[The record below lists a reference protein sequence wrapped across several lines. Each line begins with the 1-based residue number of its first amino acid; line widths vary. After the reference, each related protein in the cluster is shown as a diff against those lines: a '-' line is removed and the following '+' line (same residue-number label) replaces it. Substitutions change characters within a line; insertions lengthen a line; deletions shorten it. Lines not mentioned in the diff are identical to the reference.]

1 MSNQIFKMILTGPIS
16 AMGDVV
22 NCATGH
28 GGKIEMVEVE
38 EAPQVIDAPVLTSN
52 VTSADAVKYSHRLKC
67 IDVYRALL
75 NGDITDKSARGLA
88 RYLTAIK
95 GSEVPASS
103 VGTHL
108 WKLKKHGVVD
118 IVGGHKTKHPI
129 YGVRNSGI
137 SPEAAVRKV
146 LDAERTWQPKASA

>member
-1 MSNQIFKMILTGPIS
+1 MSNQNFKMILTGPIS

-22 NCATGH
+22 NCVTGH

-38 EAPQVIDAPVLTSN
+38 EAPRVIDAPALVSN
-52 VTSADAVKYSHRLKC
+52 LMPTDGRKFVHKLKC
-67 IDVYRALL
+67 IEVYRALL
-75 NGDITDKSARGLA
+75 NGDIADKSARGLG
-88 RYLTAIK
+88 RYFTAIK
-95 GSEVPASS
+95 GFEVSASA

-118 IVGGHKTKHPI
+118 VVGGFSTKHPI
-129 YGVRNSGI
+129 YGVRNSGM

-146 LDAERTWQPKASA
+146 LDAEKEKASA